1 MMGAVEITPLTLADL
16 PRVMELE
23 RESFSDPW
31 SESAMAETLSIPV
44 VRGLA
49 ARLDGELVGFVLAYL
64 IPPEGEIAD
73 ICVSPEARGKGIA
86 TLLLKALLEG
96 ECTEFWLEVRAS
108 NTPARRL
115 YEKLGFVAVG
125 IRKSYY
131 ENPRE
136 DAVVMRLSCGGENQ

>member
-1 MMGAVEITPLTLADL
+1 MTERVEILPLTADDL

-31 SESAMAETLSIPV
+31 SEAAMAATLSIPV

-49 ARLDGELVGFVLAYL
+49 ARVDGETVGFALAYL

-73 ICVSPEARGKGIA
+73 ICVSPKVRGRGIA
-86 TLLLKALLEG
+86 SLLMQALLEG
-96 ECTEFWLEVRAS
+96 DCTEFWLEVRAS

-115 YEKLGFVAVG
+115 YEKLGFAAVG
-125 IRKSYY
+125 IRKNYY
-131 ENPRE
+131 DNPRE
-136 DAVVMRLSCGGENQ
+136 DAVVMRLDRGENE

>member
-1 MMGAVEITPLTLADL
+1 MTERVEILPLTADDL

-31 SESAMAETLSIPV
+31 SEATMAATLSIPV

-49 ARLDGELVGFVLAYL
+49 ARVDGEMVGFALAYL

-73 ICVSPEARGKGIA
+73 ICVSPKVRGRGIA
-86 TLLLKALLEG
+86 SLLMQALLEG
-96 ECTEFWLEVRAS
+96 DCTEFWLEVRAS

-115 YEKLGFVAVG
+115 YEKLGFAAVG
-125 IRKSYY
+125 IRKNYY
-131 ENPRE
+131 DNPRE
-136 DAVVMRLSCGGENQ
+136 DAVVMRLDRGENE